1 LLEPIAVVRS
11 SLRVPREVDKERGQ
25 ANQMN
30 VSVSFDLFVTWA
42 LWPTMNQLLLGG
54 SGILVV

>member
-11 SLRVPREVDKERGQ
+11 GLRVPREVDKERGQ

-30 VSVSFDLFVTWA
+30 VSVSFDLFVTWS

-54 SGILVV
+54 SGIPVV